1 MLLMGNEMLN
11 YKETKDVIILTST
24 SQEVSAGSFVQLRL
38 RAKKGTNT
46 RIMNGDIE
54 YSVRSGDLSPKMDGS
69 VIVYKDL
76 LESEVYIERHIY
88 TLDFGLDIDESF
100 VTSKTNPITGEVVNT
115 VVKLT
120 QAQYDDL
127 AVKNPET
134 LYLVV

>member
-1 MLLMGNEMLN
+1 MGNEMLN

-46 RIMNGDIE
+46 RIMNRDIE

-88 TLDFGLDIDESF
+88 TLDSGLDIDESF
-100 VTSKTNPITGEVVNT
+100 VTSKTNPITGGIVNPWD
-115 VVKLT
+115 VPGVS
-120 QAQYDDL
+120 
-127 AVKNPET
+127 
-134 LYLVV
+134 

>member
-1 MLLMGNEMLN
+1 MLN

-46 RIMNGDIE
+46 RIMNRDIE

-88 TLDFGLDIDESF
+88 TLDSGLDIDESF

-120 QAQYDDL
+120 QAQYDAL